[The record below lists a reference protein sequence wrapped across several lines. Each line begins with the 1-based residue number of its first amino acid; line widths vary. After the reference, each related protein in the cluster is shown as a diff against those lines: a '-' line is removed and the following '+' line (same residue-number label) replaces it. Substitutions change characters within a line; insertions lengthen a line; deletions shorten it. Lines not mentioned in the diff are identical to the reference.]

1 MKKILTIANYILII
15 IAVIGSYYFVFTRDK
30 ELGLILK
37 DASIIVT
44 ITLPYIIEKIFKKN
58 IPIGIKFFWILFIF
72 LAQFLGATVELYNK
86 VEYFDKFTHWLSGIT
101 TALISL
107 MVLSY
112 MDMFDKNKILFNVI
126 WIISLT
132 LAVAAGWE
140 IFEYTANIL
149 FGGDAQRVVLT
160 GVNDTMQDII
170 VALIGG
176 IIVIS
181 VYCYETLQNKKG
193 LIDLFTKSRY

>member
-1 MKKILTIANYILII
+1 MKKILMIINYLLII
-15 IAVIGSYYFVFTRDK
+15 SAVVGSYYFVFNRDN

-37 DASIIVT
+37 DASIIIT
-44 ITLPYIIEKIFKKN
+44 ITLPYIVEKITKKQ

-86 VEYFDKFTHWLSGIT
+86 IEYFDKFTHCFSGVV
-101 TALISL
+101 TALISI

-112 MDMFDKNKILFNVI
+112 IKLFNKDNKLFNII
-126 WIISLT
+126 WMITLT
-132 LAVAAGWE
+132 LAVASSWE
-140 IFEYTANIL
+140 IFEYVANIL
-149 FGGDAQRVVLT
+149 FGGDAQRVALT

-176 IIVIS
+176 IFVCFIYI
-181 VYCYETLQNKKG
+181 YEICRSKKG
-193 LIDLFTKSRY
+193 IIDLFTN